1 MYRYFIIPG
10 EPQGKA
16 RPRFTKKGGAYTPQK
31 TRDYEA
37 LVRACYIKH
46 HHGKPQLQG
55 SISANICAYM
65 PIPKSTSKK
74 RREDML
80 SGRIKPIVKPDL
92 DNIVKAVLDSL
103 NGVAYKDDSSVT
115 NIISCK
121 IYSDN
126 PRVEVDLGEI
136 PVKKFENV

>member
-1 MYRYFIIPG
+1 MHRYFVIPG

-16 RPRFTKKGGAYTPQK
+16 RPRFTKKGSAYTPKK

-37 LVRACYIKH
+37 LVRACYLKE

-55 SISANICAYM
+55 AITASICAYM
-65 PIPKSTSKK
+65 PIPKNASKK

-80 SGRIKPIVKPDL
+80 NWRIKPTVKPDL
-92 DNIVKAVLDSL
+92 DNIVKAVFDSL

-121 IYSDN
+121 VYSDD
-126 PRVEVDLGEI
+126 PRVEAWIGE
-136 PVKKFENV
+136 VETCEFECE